1 MAFLDNSGDIILDA
15 VLTDLGRKRMAKG
28 NFKITKFALGDD
40 EINYGL
46 YDKNH
51 ASGSAYYD
59 LEILQTPVLESITGM
74 SANINYGLLSIPN
87 PNLLY
92 LPKIKQNNL
101 VPNAANT
108 RDNVFHLAVN
118 DGVTADALITGFGG
132 VAGGGD
138 LQVLQA
144 GQRSGTKI
152 ILESGLDTA
161 EIAGTPSNKTNYITS
176 NGLQDSNYQV
186 SVDTRFITQVL
197 GPDSSSTFNNNAGSG
212 TSNVKFNLS
221 SGTPVANDRS
231 MKNNRMASIRAI
243 NNGVIKRQNDNK
255 ADTDTSVIAGPRA
268 NATAMNFDI
277 KILSNDDFTRYG
289 KTGQTISGASG
300 TYKYIDTNVKVIN
313 QLGDTLQVPIRIVQK
328 E

>member
-15 VLTDLGRKRMAKG
+15 VLTDIGRKRMAKG
-28 NFKITKFALGDD
+28 NFKIVKFALGDD
-40 EINYGL
+40 EINYNL
-46 YDKNH
+46 YNKNH
-51 ASGSAYYD
+51 PSGSAYYD
-59 LEILQTPVLESITGM
+59 LEILQTPVLESITGI
-74 SANINYGLLSIPN
+74 SANINYGLLSLPN
-87 PNLLY
+87 QGLLY
-92 LPKIKQNNL
+92 LPKIKQNNK
-101 VPNAANT
+101 VAESARQ
-108 RDNVFHLAVN
+108 RDNVFYLAIN
-118 DGVTADALITGFGG
+118 DGVTADALVSAFGG
-132 VAGGGD
+132 VSGGGN

-144 GQRSGTKI
+144 GQRSGTKVV
-152 ILESGLDTA
+152 LESGLDTA
-161 EIAGTPSNKTNYITS
+161 EISGTPSNKTNYITS

-221 SGTPVANDRS
+221 GGTPVANDRN
-231 MKNNRMASIRAI
+231 MKNHKMASIRAI

-268 NATAMNFDI
+268 NATAMNFDT

-289 KTGQTISGASG
+289 KTGQSISGASG
-300 TYKYIDTNVKVIN
+300 TYKFIDTNVKVVN
-313 QLGDTLQVPIRIVQK
+313 QLGDTLQLPIRIIQK